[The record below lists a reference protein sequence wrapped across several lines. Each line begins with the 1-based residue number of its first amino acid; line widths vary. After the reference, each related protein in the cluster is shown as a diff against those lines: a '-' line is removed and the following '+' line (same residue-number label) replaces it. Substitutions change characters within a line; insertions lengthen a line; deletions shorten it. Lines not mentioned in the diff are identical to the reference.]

1 MNIQYNCINCR
12 LKIWYAAWLF
22 SIMERRKFVSESMD
36 KRENSLNVSCQNM
49 FLYRDH
55 EALVETAQIIECW
68 VKDIGVAAIFWSQLG

>member
-1 MNIQYNCINCR
+1 
-12 LKIWYAAWLF
+12 
-22 SIMERRKFVSESMD
+22 ME
-36 KRENSLNVSCQNM
+36 KRENSLNVSRQNM